1 MQINAPAITSL
12 QINTGVNERRVLNT
26 PSAESPRRGRED
38 DANAQNFT
46 QTSFKE
52 NPADELATQRE
63 LQKLK
68 NIDRDV
74 RAHEQAH
81 LSAAGQYATSG
92 ASFSYQQGPDG
103 RLYAV
108 SGEVKIDTA
117 AIPGDPLG
125 TLQKAQTIVRAA
137 LAPVN
142 PSSQDRRVAAQGAAL
157 AQQARIEIAIQQE
170 SREYE
175 QAGQYLDAFA

>member
-1 MQINAPAITSL
+1 MQINGPLTTNPL
-12 QINTGVNERRVLNT
+12 INTGANERRVLNT
-26 PSAESPRRGRED
+26 LSTVSSRRGSED
-38 DANAQNFT
+38 DATAQNSRETRFT
-46 QTSFKE
+46 E

-68 NIDRDV
+68 NIDREV

-92 ASFSYQQGPDG
+92 ANFSYQQGPDG

-108 SGEVKIDTA
+108 SGEVTIDTA

-125 TLQKAQTIVRAA
+125 TLRKAQTVVRAA

-157 AQQARIEIAIQQE
+157 AQQARIEIAIQQNIQV
-170 SREYE
+170 SG
-175 QAGQYLDAFA
+175 QAGQYLDAFV